1 MVVHPSVPRRR
12 KVESHDIS
20 SDIFEVRKG
29 VADSPGRDGVFFIGF
44 FFLFFFCL

>member
-1 MVVHPSVPRRR
+1 MVHPSVPRRR

-29 VADSPGRDGVFFIGF
+29 VVDGRDGSVFWWL
-44 FFLFFFCL
+44 FLFFVLSIVL